1 MYRIGGRQRTV
12 HASVLGVSV
21 GIPPLM
27 IRGPNIEKSWTVPGG
42 QFDWG
47 GRLLKSNGGAQ
58 RCVQSGWKPDR
69 ECKCISAPDCDTNK
83 WSRDESRD

>member
-1 MYRIGGRQRTV
+1 MNRIVGRQRTV

-42 QFDWG
+42 QVDWG
-47 GRLLKSNGGAQ
+47 GRLIKMNGGAQ
-58 RCVQSGWKPDR
+58 RCAQSVWKPDV
-69 ECKCISAPDCDTNK
+69 ECKSTSAPDCDIDK
-83 WSRDESRD
+83 WRSEESRD

>member
-1 MYRIGGRQRTV
+1 MIMYRIGGRQRTV

-58 RCVQSGWKPDR
+58 RCAPCQVSSDPHERRNDVGAV
-69 ECKCISAPDCDTNK
+69 SAADSVK
-83 WSRDESRD
+83 S